1 MSPESGLDRWLNF
14 FDVVFDNY
22 RTEIFD
28 FLFLSVKNMVT
39 EYITHYELK
48 GVEVFDLRL
57 DSAEFDHSSD
67 SPLFVV

>member
-1 MSPESGLDRWLNF
+1 MSLESRLDRWLNF

-39 EYITHYELK
+39 EYITHYEVK
-48 GVEVFDLRL
+48 GVELFDLRL
-57 DSAEFDHSSD
+57 DCAEFNHGSD
-67 SPLFVV
+67 SPLFIV